1 MFVSLWAIAYLLLA
15 LFGLILA
22 VRAMGGARTPQG
34 AVGWVVFLVAMPVLA
49 VPAYLFFGHH
59 RISDFL
65 SARRDSARAVTALE
79 TFSRQH
85 RPEVP
90 PPVDMGAFE
99 AAAQLRPVRGNSM
112 SLLVDGRETFD
123 AIFAAIDA
131 AQSYAIVQFYIVR
144 DDGLG
149 RALADR
155 LLAARARGVEIWMDF
170 DAVGSIGLPDAYLR
184 RLRKAGVRVVDP
196 KRSRG
201 PKTRFRINYRNHR
214 KTVIADGTVGFIGG
228 HNVGDEYLGLDPVY
242 GRWRDTHAELRGP
255 VVSQL
260 QLIFAEDWH
269 YATGEVIVESLHWEA
284 GRHPD
289 DMTALIVA
297 TGPGDS
303 FDTGSMV
310 FFAAI
315 AQAQRRVWIASA
327 YFVPDV
333 DTLAALKHA
342 ALRGVEVRLLLPDMV
357 DHWMPWLAAFAYFD
371 EVMEAGVEI
380 WRYTDG
386 FMHQKAI
393 LVDDRLAAVGT
404 ANMDNR
410 SFRLN
415 FEAMALF
422 PDPRAAAAVEAMLVE
437 DFAHAYRLTKRLG
450 EQSRAVRLGAP
461 AARLF
466 APLL

>member
-1 MFVSLWAIAYLLLA
+1 MIISIAALAYVALSITGLA
-15 LFGLILA
+15 LALH
-22 VRAMGGARTPQG
+22 AMRGARTPQG
-34 AVGWVVFLVAMPVLA
+34 AVGWVVFLVAMPVFA
-49 VPAYLFFGHH
+49 VPSYLFLGHH
-59 RISDFL
+59 RISDYL
-65 SARRDSARAVTALE
+65 SARRDSARVVTALE
-79 TFSRQH
+79 TFSSRH
-85 RPEVP
+85 RPETP
-90 PPVDMGAFE
+90 PPMEMGAFE
-99 AAAQLRPVRGNSM
+99 AAAQLRPVRGNTI
-112 SLLVDGRETFD
+112 SLLIDGRATFD
-123 AIFAAIDA
+123 AIFAAIDG
-131 AQSYAIVQFYIVR
+131 AQSYLLVQFYIMR

-149 RALADR
+149 RDLRDR
-155 LLAARARGVEIWMDF
+155 LLAARARGVAVWMLF
-170 DAVGSIGLPDAYLR
+170 DGVGSMGLPDAYVRQLR
-184 RLRKAGVRVVDP
+184 AAGVNIVDP
-196 KRSRG
+196 KRARG
-201 PKTRFRINYRNHR
+201 PKTRLRINYRNHR
-214 KTVIADGTVGFIGG
+214 KTVIADGVVGFIGG

-242 GRWRDTHAELRGP
+242 GRWRDTQAELRGP

-269 YATGEVIVESLHWEA
+269 YATGEVIVDSLHWEA

-315 AQAQRRVWIASA
+315 VQARRRIWVASA
-327 YFVPDV
+327 YFVPDM
-333 DTLAALKHA
+333 DTLVALKHA
-342 ALRGVEVRLLLPDMV
+342 ALRGVEVRVLVPDVV

-422 PDPRAAAAVEAMLVE
+422 PDPRAAAAVEAMLVD

-450 EQSRAVRLGAP
+450 EQSRVVRLGAP
-461 AARLF
+461 VARLF